1 MFHFA
6 AFSLE
11 TVEHHCKGRYCKH
24 HRCVLQRWYRPL
36 QRYCKPWEPA
46 LSQIP
51 LSLPAVSLVAAFS
64 ADAICRWLMHTI
76 AILSSPSA
84 LSSFHNNHHN
94 KPARLVIIL
103 FGFASDSNSTNLKIG
118 DGNVVYRAGD
128 PKFGLWTVEA
138 REVTDGRDMSR
149 WVHVSENGL
158 SM

>member
-1 MFHFA
+1 MFYFA

-11 TVEHHCKGRYCKH
+11 TVYWN
-24 HRCVLQRWYRPL
+24 CVLQRWYRPL
-36 QRYCKPWEPA
+36 QRYCKPWEPT

-64 ADAICRWLMHTI
+64 ADTICRWLMHTI

-84 LSSFHNNHHN
+84 LSSFSQMFHNHHPK

-103 FGFASDSNSTNLKIG
+103 FRFASDSNSTNLKIG